1 MSLQSEGYPEAFSN
15 LDDQLLIILTK
26 ETKLLEKNAPIY
38 RYHAPLRILFWLN
51 NWDPFREVKIEVNEW
66 FSFKIG
72 KTKYEHQ
79 TKTLSQAIY

>member
-1 MSLQSEGYPEAFSN
+1 MICFKFQADKSPASVMSLQSEGYPEAFSN

-51 NWDPFREVKIEVNEW
+51 N
-66 FSFKIG
+66 
-72 KTKYEHQ
+72 
-79 TKTLSQAIY
+79 